1 MKKFKKI
8 YISEPF
14 IESSEISEVNKSL
27 KKNEVST
34 YGSNVINFEKKISN
48 LTGSKFNIA
57 LNSGSSSLL
66 LAFKSI
72 NLKKNDLVITQSY
85 TFAATTNS
93 IIHAGGK
100 PWLFDISKMIFFLN
114 IDEVEKV

>member
-48 LTGSKFNIA
+48 LTG
-57 LNSGSSSLL
+57 
-66 LAFKSI
+66 
-72 NLKKNDLVITQSY
+72 
-85 TFAATTNS
+85 
-93 IIHAGGK
+93 
-100 PWLFDISKMIFFLN
+100 
-114 IDEVEKV
+114 